1 MITQSVALNESA
13 AHPDFL
19 MPSAVTYRD
28 TYAVKDPRST
38 KFLCFQRSTDIQ
50 WVKAQERIQDPPRE
64 SFGSLGNQIRKDG
77 CEEGVWGKGAEH
89 RSPRGG
95 CLAALPPRPL
105 RVLRGRCSYLVNKPS
120 AYIVSLAKASRCDF
134 CLLRGPWRT
143 RRFASPPGLRPAQRL
158 PPAKRG
164 SLGLHAQRSAGSLL
178 SPCPR
183 LLRLLTLG
191 PALPSGE
198 VESDT
203 AYPGQRSRPF
213 PRYPVNPPSGT
224 FITGTHIS

>member
-1 MITQSVALNESA
+1 MNLDMARCQ
-13 AHPDFL
+13 
-19 MPSAVTYRD
+19 
-28 TYAVKDPRST
+28 
-38 KFLCFQRSTDIQ
+38 
-50 WVKAQERIQDPPRE
+50 
-64 SFGSLGNQIRKDG
+64 RKD
-77 CEEGVWGKGAEH
+77 AEKFQH

-183 LLRLLTLG
+183 LLRLLTPG

-198 VESDT
+198 AIFLEGKTTWKEKACRRSHVPKACGAQPESGAILTLQPSPVESDT